1 MGLGLQD
8 VEHLHFY
15 AGIEEFTMSVAIYPN
30 VLDLDMDGRRKL
42 VLVVLADHANEDGL
56 CWPSQALL
64 ARRAS
69 ISIRKL
75 RVHLRGLESD
85 GWLKTYVNKG
95 PREVNYYLLHVAKIA
110 EAAKLTRQR
119 ITEEKERKRVKFSDV
134 EFVTPDFPS
143 TTPDLEDI
151 PPDLQDIT
159 PDFQDIP
166 PGPQLPTEP
175 STEPSKK
182 LERTVKEPSGH
193 SPTFQ
198 KTIFSSE
205 PTETAKIRAKEWLR
219 GWAELEHSEPAF
231 SDRQRITLRKALEA
245 VCEVLPQSELL
256 LELWTWD
263 FLDDNAKACWKERVE
278 HPYTVE
284 A

>member
-15 AGIEEFTMSVAIYPN
+15 AGIEEFTMSVAIYSN

-42 VLVVLADHANEDGL
+42 VLAVLADHADEDGL

-75 RVHLRGLESD
+75 RVHLRGLESE
-85 GWLKTYVNKG
+85 GWLQTFVNKG

-110 EAAKLTRQR
+110 EAAELTRRR

-143 TTPDLEDI
+143 TTPD
-151 PPDLQDIT
+151 
-159 PDFQDIP
+159 FQDIP
-166 PGPQLPTEP
+166 SGPQLP
-175 STEPSKK
+175 TEPSKK

-205 PTETAKIRAKEWLR
+205 PTETAKLRAKERLR

-231 SDRQRITLRKALEA
+231 SDRQRITLQKALEA
-245 VCEVLPQSELL
+245 ACEVLPQSELL

-284 A
+284 T

>member
-1 MGLGLQD
+1 
-8 VEHLHFY
+8 
-15 AGIEEFTMSVAIYPN
+15 MSVEIYPN
-30 VLDLDMDGRRKL
+30 VLDLDMSAGRKL
-42 VLVVLADHANEDGL
+42 VLAVLAEHANKDGL
-56 CWPSQALL
+56 CWPSQMLL
-64 ARRAS
+64 GRRAS

-75 RVHLRGLESD
+75 RDHLRALERE
-85 GWLKTYVNKG
+85 GWLQTFVNKG
-95 PREVNYYLLHVAKIA
+95 PREVNYYQLNVAKIA
-110 EAAKLTRQR
+110 EAAELTRRR

-151 PPDLQDIT
+151 S
-159 PDFQDIP
+159 PDFQDIH

-182 LERTVKEPSGH
+182 LERNVKEPSGH

-198 KTIFSSE
+198 KINFSSE
-205 PTETAKIRAKEWLR
+205 PTATAKIRAKEWLR
-219 GWAELEHSEPAF
+219 GWAELEHSEPAV

-278 HPYTVE
+278 HQYIVE

>member
-1 MGLGLQD
+1 
-8 VEHLHFY
+8 
-15 AGIEEFTMSVAIYPN
+15 MSVAIYPN
-30 VLDLDMDGRRKL
+30 VLDLDMDARPKL
-42 VLVVLADHANEDGL
+42 VLAVLADHADEDGL
-56 CWPSQALL
+56 CWPSQALIKH
-64 ARRAS
+64 RAS

-75 RVHLRGLESD
+75 RDHLRGLESD

-110 EAAKLTRQR
+110 EAAELTRQR

-134 EFVTPDFPS
+134 EFVTPDFPNTS
-143 TTPDLEDI
+143 
-151 PPDLQDIT
+151 

-175 STEPSKK
+175 SAEPSKK
-182 LERTVKEPSGH
+182 LERIVKEPSGH

-198 KTIFSSE
+198 KINFSSE

-263 FLDDNAKACWKERVE
+263 FLDDNARACWKERVE

>member
-1 MGLGLQD
+1 
-8 VEHLHFY
+8 
-15 AGIEEFTMSVAIYPN
+15 MSVEIYPK
-30 VLDLDMDGRRKL
+30 VLDLDMKARRKL
-42 VLVVLADHANEDGL
+42 VLAVLAEHANEGGL

-64 ARRAS
+64 ARRGS
-69 ISIRKL
+69 ISKRKL
-75 RVHLRGLESD
+75 YDHLRELENE
-85 GWLKTYVNKG
+85 GWLRQSIGTG
-95 PREVNYYLLHVAKIA
+95 PNGVNYYQLNVTKIA
-110 EAAKLTRQR
+110 EAARLTKQL

-198 KTIFSSE
+198 KTNF
-205 PTETAKIRAKEWLR
+205 
-219 GWAELEHSEPAF
+219 
-231 SDRQRITLRKALEA
+231 
-245 VCEVLPQSELL
+245 
-256 LELWTWD
+256 
-263 FLDDNAKACWKERVE
+263 
-278 HPYTVE
+278 
-284 A
+284 